1 MLHAGC
7 EQLIK
12 KPGKYL
18 DKSIILLFN
27 KIVTLV
33 NESSIRTALESIN
46 QTKKEICEIVRERN
60 IVLCIFYL
68 YTLSAIVIA
77 TLQRQIRMV
86 LFREDSRPDKV

>member
-12 KPGKYL
+12 KSGKYL

-46 QTKKEICEIVRERN
+46 QTKKEICEIVRESE
-60 IVLCIFYL
+60 I
-68 YTLSAIVIA
+68 
-77 TLQRQIRMV
+77 
-86 LFREDSRPDKV
+86 